1 MPPAPHASRPALL
14 TAFLAIYLVWGS
26 TYLAIAEAVE
36 TIPPFLMAGA
46 RFAVSGT
53 LLYGFLWFTKRIKPT
68 AKQWR
73 DNAIVGGF
81 LMLGGNGLVSW
92 AEQRIS
98 SSLATMLVSIG
109 PLAVVLIDWAI
120 LVLGKNPKRGSRPNL
135 LTLLGIAVGFVGLG
149 VLVGPDLRDNG
160 GTSGLDWLHCGALI
174 AACFLWSGGSLYG
187 RYASE
192 PTEAFTASALQ
203 MLCGAGWLLA
213 ASFLLGEPARFEPAA
228 VSAHSFWAWVYLTLI
243 GSLVGFTAFAWL
255 MQHSTPAKVYTYTY
269 VNPIVAVFLGWW
281 LRDEPVGPRMLV
293 ASGIIIAAVALI
305 TIAKTA
311 GKPAASPAP
320 TATPQPKAA

>member
-1 MPPAPHASRPALL
+1 MPPVLPASRAALI
-14 TAFLAIYLVWGS
+14 TAFAAVYLVWGS
-26 TYLAIAEAVE
+26 TYLAIRVAVE

-46 RFAVSGT
+46 RFAVSGA

-68 AKQWR
+68 ARQWR

-92 AEQRIS
+92 AEQRIPS
-98 SSLATMLVSIG
+98 NIATLLVSIG

-120 LVLGKNPKRGSRPNL
+120 LVIGKNPRRGSSPNL
-135 LTLLGIAVGFVGLG
+135 LTLLGIAVGFGGLAL
-149 VLVGPDLRDNG
+149 LVGPDIAAG
-160 GTSGLDWLHCGALI
+160 GGASGLDWIHAGALI

-192 PTEAFTASALQ
+192 PAEAFTASALQ
-203 MLCGAGWLLA
+203 MLTGAGWLFATSL
-213 ASFLLGEPARFEPAA
+213 LLGEPGRFAVAA
-228 VSAHSFWAWVYLTLI
+228 VSAPSFWAWVYLTLV

-281 LRDEPVGPRMLV
+281 LLDEPVGSRMAV
-293 ASGIIIAAVALI
+293 ASAVIIGAVALI
-305 TIAKTA
+305 TIAKTGPKA
-311 GKPAASPAP
+311 ALPASPGS
-320 TATPQPKAA
+320 PQPKAA